1 MTDTRSAQLNGL
13 LAFDRPLAEALSA
26 VSALGWDATDTSV
39 TLAAHHIVNI
49 LKRFLAGQLTS
60 TQVEAWA
67 NAVECREDIAYV
79 SGSLVGAALH
89 ELANP
94 LLTCPLTEHTAHQ
107 LVARLCGVAT

>member
-1 MTDTRSAQLNGL
+1 MTDIRSAQLNEL
-13 LAFDRPLAEALSA
+13 LAFDRPLAEVLSA

-49 LKRFLAGQLTS
+49 LKRFLAGQLTV

-79 SGSLVGAALH
+79 PGSLVGAALH